1 MLSAEDGVIRGVA
14 MIKLYAG
21 PLSLFSRKVS
31 IALEEKGL
39 IFSEDLV
46 AFTQERGYAPKH
58 PVVLAANPKAQVPVL
73 VDGDLTLFDS
83 TVILEYLEDA
93 YPAPSLYPKGA
104 EDKARCRLLELTAD
118 EILFAPVR
126 NLLYRTEPP
135 HSDAAIQAT
144 REVTAGQAEDRIRL
158 DFGRLQQQLGGQAYF
173 CGQLSAADIG
183 LFMTVL
189 FVQRLAGPR
198 LGDFPGLD
206 SWYRRLLERPAFAK
220 AAAQIAAADRELSPA
235 LSR

>member
-1 MLSAEDGVIRGVA
+1 MAV
-14 MIKLYAG
+14 KLYAG

-31 IALEEKGL
+31 IALDEKGL
-39 IFSEDLV
+39 SYDEELV
-46 AFTQERGYAPKH
+46 AFTQEHGYAPKH
-58 PVVLAANPKAQVPVL
+58 PAVLAANPKAQVPVL

-83 TVILEYLEDA
+83 TIILEYLEDT
-93 YPAPSLYPKGA
+93 YPVPPLYPKGA
-104 EDKARCRLLELTAD
+104 KEKARCRLLELTAD

-135 HSDAAIQAT
+135 HPDAAIQAT
-144 REVTAGQAEDRIRL
+144 REVTAREAEERIRF
-158 DFGRLQQQLGGQAYF
+158 DFDRLQRELGGQACF

-183 LFMTVL
+183 LFMTIL

-198 LGDFPGLD
+198 LVDFPRLD
-206 SWYRRLLERPAFAK
+206 AWYRRLLERPAFAK

-235 LSR
+235 LGR